1 LSFWYVNTLIG
12 VQLQDMRE
20 AMLLDV
26 IDVKPSKTSQSN
38 LTQGQH

>member
-1 LSFWYVNTLIG
+1 LSFWYVNTLKGI
-12 VQLQDMRE
+12 QLQDMRE

-26 IDVKPSKTSQSN
+26 IDVKPSKTSKSN